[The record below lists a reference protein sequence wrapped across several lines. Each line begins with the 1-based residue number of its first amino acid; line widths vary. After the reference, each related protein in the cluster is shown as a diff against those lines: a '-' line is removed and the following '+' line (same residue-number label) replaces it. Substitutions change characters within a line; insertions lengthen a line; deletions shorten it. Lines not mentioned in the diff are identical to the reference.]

1 MVESEL
7 KTVMK
12 ELATLVSTIGQKPGS
27 YDVVLNN
34 LRYVRRELIRIIG
47 GRISIHVLDEIERSL
62 PQKLEDLSNCQGCCT
77 CLNRSK

>member
-7 KTVMK
+7 KTTMK
-12 ELATLVSTIGQKPGS
+12 ELATLVETIGQKPGS
-27 YDVVLNN
+27 YDVAVNN

-47 GRISIHVLDEIERSL
+47 GRISITALDEIQRDL
-62 PQKLEDLSNCQGCCT
+62 PQKLEDLSNCHGCCT